1 MLSTITSVWREK
13 SGKRMRAR
21 SLLLQKPRIN
31 KLLSVRKDR
40 DCYRVRL
47 VTRSKRDPCMRRD
60 VTIWRH
66 GTEIGNCI
74 WPIIDRTNS
83 SSVVQL
89 KIRRIT
95 KNSSSYLSCRI
106 FCTLSPSLSLSLS
119 LSLAAHQNRCSNF
132 HESSERKQLSISAI
146 SYDLIFWWNRQSDN
160 REKEREKKSENCYE
174 AAPF

>member
-1 MLSTITSVWREK
+1 MRVQIRRFKFLCKSFSKRGKGSYWNRKNSNLVLKILKKISLLSYGGEFR
-13 SGKRMRAR
+13 RMRAW
-21 SLLLQKPRIN
+21 SLLLLDQKPRIN

-106 FCTLSPSLSLSLS
+106 FCNLSLSLS
-119 LSLAAHQNRCSNF
+119 LSCSASKPVLQF
-132 HESSERKQLSISAI
+132 SWK
-146 SYDLIFWWNRQSDN
+146 
-160 REKEREKKSENCYE
+160 
-174 AAPF
+174 

>member
-1 MLSTITSVWREK
+1 MEK

-106 FCTLSPSLSLSLS
+106 FCNLFLSLSLS
-119 LSLAAHQNRCSNF
+119 LSQRIKTGAPIFMKVVKGNSYLSRQYLMILFSDGTDSRTT
-132 HESSERKQLSISAI
+132 ERKRERKNLKTVTKRLHFNFLSLGKITDQL
-146 SYDLIFWWNRQSDN
+146 
-160 REKEREKKSENCYE
+160 
-174 AAPF
+174 